1 MGMLP
6 GIPRMVA
13 FEEPGSQPSETQKHN
28 PPGTPRAKQ
37 KKQNWKKMLGKL
49 EVLFEVPVS
58 FRNLEFLKWNM
69 PKHAKLKKIG

>member
-1 MGMLP
+1 MWMLFGCCLDAARHP
-6 GIPRMVA
+6 KDGRIRGARLTA
-13 FEEPGSQPSETQKHN
+13 FRQGHPERS
-28 PPGTPRAKQ
+28 
-37 KKQNWKKMLGKL
+37 KKRNRKKMLGKL

>member
-1 MGMLP
+1 MLP

-37 KKQNWKKMLGKL
+37 KTEL
-49 EVLFEVPVS
+49 EKDVGS
-58 FRNLEFLKWNM
+58 FVRSACFV
-69 PKHAKLKKIG
+69 

>member
-1 MGMLP
+1 MFCLIMGMLP

-37 KKQNWKKMLGKL
+37 KKTELEKDVGK
-49 EVLFEVPVS
+49 VGS
-58 FRNLEFLKWNM
+58 FVRSACFV
-69 PKHAKLKKIG
+69 

>member
-1 MGMLP
+1 
-6 GIPRMVA
+6 
-13 FEEPGSQPSETQKHN
+13 
-28 PPGTPRAKQ
+28 
-37 KKQNWKKMLGKL
+37 MLGKL

>member
-1 MGMLP
+1 MFCLIMGMLP

-13 FEEPGSQPSETQKHN
+13 FEE
-28 PPGTPRAKQ
+28 PGTPRAKQ